1 MFELVARSW
10 EEATEGTNA
19 FLREPIG
26 YEARVCFRIQVWVR
40 VRDSAIFEKV
50 GCGCD
55 GVR

>member
-1 MFELVARSW
+1 MFESVARSW
-10 EEATEGTNA
+10 EEATEGINA